1 MDNPLSPAEL
11 RVLGALI
18 EKEST
23 TPEYYPMSL
32 NALVAACNQKTNRWP
47 VTEYADDDVLAALD
61 DLKPRGYAAAITG
74 GSRVTKFAQRFTEK
88 LNLGRRETAILCVL
102 MLRGPQTIGEIKGRT
117 ERMYSFADLDETET
131 VLQKMT
137 DRSEGAGDSLNHH
150 GALVQKLPHAPGTK
164 EPRFAQTLA
173 GAVEFAAREITP
185 VHSPAPDRLA
195 SLEAEVALL
204 RDEVAEL
211 RRRLDEVLS

>member
-1 MDNPLSPAEL
+1 MDNPLDPVEL
-11 RVLGALI
+11 RTLGALI

-32 NALVAACNQKTNRWP
+32 NSLVAACNQKTNRWP
-47 VTEYADDDVLAALD
+47 VTDYSDDDVVAGLDGLKSRGFAAS
-61 DLKPRGYAAAITG
+61 ITG
-74 GSRVTKFAQRFTEK
+74 GSRVAKFAQRFIEK

-102 MLRGPQTIGEIKGRT
+102 MLRGPQTVGEIKGRT

-131 VLQKMT
+131 VLQKMI
-137 DRSEGAGDSLNHH
+137 DRSE

-173 GAVEFAAREITP
+173 GAVEFVPAGP
-185 VHSPAPDRLA
+185 SPATDRL
-195 SLEAEVALL
+195 SLLEAEMAKL
-204 RDEVAEL
+204 REDVAEL
-211 RRRLDEVLS
+211 RRRLDEVLN

>member
-1 MDNPLSPAEL
+1 MDNPLNPFEL

-32 NALVAACNQKTNRWP
+32 NSLVAACNQKTNRWP
-47 VTEYADDDVLAALD
+47 VTEYAEDDVTAALD
-61 DLKPRGYAAAITG
+61 GLKARGFAAAITG
-74 GSRVTKFAQRFTEK
+74 GARVTKFAERFTEK

-102 MLRGPQTIGEIKGRT
+102 MLRGQQTVGEIKGRT
-117 ERMYSFADLDETET
+117 ERMYGFADLDETET
-131 VLQKMT
+131 VLQKLM
-137 DRSEGAGDSLNHH
+137 DRDE

-164 EPRFAQTLA
+164 EPRYAQTL
-173 GAVEFAAREITP
+173 GGPVEVTL
-185 VHSPAPDRLA
+185 APGVQPSTDRISL
-195 SLEAEVALL
+195 LEAEVGRL
-204 RDEVAEL
+204 REEVAEL

>member
-1 MDNPLSPAEL
+1 VDNPLDAVEL

-32 NALVAACNQKTNRWP
+32 NSLVAACNQKTNRWP
-47 VTEYADDDVLAALD
+47 VTEYVEDDVMAGLD
-61 DLKPRGYAAAITG
+61 GLKNRGFAAAITG
-74 GSRVTKFAQRFTEK
+74 GSRVAKFAQRFTEK

-117 ERMYSFADLDETET
+117 ERLYAFGDLDETET
-131 VLQKMT
+131 VLQKMLE
-137 DRSEGAGDSLNHH
+137 RPEGS
-150 GALVQKLPHAPGTK
+150 LVQKLPHAPGTK

-173 GAVEFAAREITP
+173 GPVEFSAAT
-185 VHSPAPDRLA
+185 HSPVPDRFA
-195 SLEAEVALL
+195 ILEAEVAQL
-204 RDEVAEL
+204 RDEVREL
-211 RRRLDEVLS
+211 RRRLDEVL

>member
-1 MDNPLSPAEL
+1 MDNPLSAIEL

-18 EKEST
+18 EKENT

-32 NALVAACNQKTNRWP
+32 NSLLAACNQKTNRWP
-47 VTEYADDDVLAALD
+47 VTEYTEGDVTEGLD
-61 DLKPRGYAAAITG
+61 DLKARGFAASITG

-117 ERMYSFADLDETET
+117 ERLYAFPDLDETET
-131 VLQKMT
+131 VLQKMI
-137 DRSEGAGDSLNHH
+137 DRAE

-164 EPRFAQTLA
+164 EPRYAQTL
-173 GAVEFAAREITP
+173 GGP
-185 VHSPAPDRLA
+185 VDVAPALSHPAPQGNERLA
-195 SLEAEVALL
+195 AVEAEVARL
-204 RDEVAEL
+204 REELDEL
-211 RRRLDEVLS
+211 RRRLDAVLN